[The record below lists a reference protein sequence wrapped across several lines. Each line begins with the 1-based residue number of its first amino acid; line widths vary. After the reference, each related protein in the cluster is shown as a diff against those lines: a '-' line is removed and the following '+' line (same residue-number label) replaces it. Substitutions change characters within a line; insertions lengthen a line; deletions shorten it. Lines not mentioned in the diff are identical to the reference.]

1 MRLGA
6 VAWGLGERF
15 GIDLVGSTEGPPVYT
30 DPERRKV
37 FDELI
42 AAAREG
48 DGTVPVAECPYPA
61 HELLTHLVL
70 QRGLLLHGS
79 NNASLEVLEA
89 RPAHDLGT
97 VLEAVVTSDDAIWP
111 MFYAVIDREPVKALF
126 TGCVHVGRPPRL
138 RRFYFFAVDGDPA
151 DPGCWTDGVVYAMP
165 RAGFRREWGREWV
178 SPGPVRPSLRVP
190 RAIRR
195 LPAASERA
203 RGTAGGVQPGLLA
216 PASGQ
221 AHRHG
226 LTPSGRT
233 ATLDV
238 ERMFVP
244 APDLEVPRC

>member
-1 MRLGA
+1 MLLLVAWSIRYAISGLADLPRAVKRSGPLRDRLAVRAMRLGA

-15 GIDLVGSTEGPPVYT
+15 GIDLVGSTEGPPVNA

-111 MFYAVIDREPVKALF
+111 MFYAVIDRERVKALF

-138 RRFYFFAVDGDPA
+138 RRFYFFAVDGDPPTPA
-151 DPGCWTDGVVYAMP
+151 
-165 RAGFRREWGREWV
+165 AGPTA
-178 SPGPVRPSLRVP
+178 SCTPCPGP
-190 RAIRR
+190 AF
-195 LPAASERA
+195 AAS
-203 RGTAGGVQPGLLA
+203 GD
-216 PASGQ
+216 ASG
-221 AHRHG
+221 
-226 LTPSGRT
+226 
-233 ATLDV
+233 
-238 ERMFVP
+238 
-244 APDLEVPRC
+244 

>member
-15 GIDLVGSTEGPPVYT
+15 GIDLVGSTEGPPANA

-42 AAAREG
+42 AAAHEG

-97 VLEAVVTSDDAIWP
+97 VLEAVVTAWRTRRRWSSS
-111 MFYAVIDREPVKALF
+111 R
-126 TGCVHVGRPPRL
+126 GRP
-138 RRFYFFAVDGDPA
+138 GPA
-151 DPGCWTDGVVYAMP
+151 
-165 RAGFRREWGREWV
+165 F
-178 SPGPVRPSLRVP
+178 
-190 RAIRR
+190 
-195 LPAASERA
+195 AAS
-203 RGTAGGVQPGLLA
+203 GG
-216 PASGQ
+216 ASG
-221 AHRHG
+221 
-226 LTPSGRT
+226 
-233 ATLDV
+233 
-238 ERMFVP
+238 
-244 APDLEVPRC
+244 